1 MGPKVEARVAYYRMA
16 DEGTA
21 QKIADTLK
29 KAGEGS
35 IKLTDLERFEK
46 RTVVRPNHYAVWFA
60 SRKGESPSPI
70 RMAVAAPRR
79 RPSPL

>member
-1 MGPKVEARVAYYRMA
+1 MEARVAYYRMA

-35 IKLTDLERFEK
+35 IKLTYLERFEK
-46 RTVVRPNHYAVWFA
+46 STVVRPNHYEVWFTG
-60 SRKGESPSPI
+60 RKGESQ
-70 RMAVAAPRR
+70 
-79 RPSPL
+79 